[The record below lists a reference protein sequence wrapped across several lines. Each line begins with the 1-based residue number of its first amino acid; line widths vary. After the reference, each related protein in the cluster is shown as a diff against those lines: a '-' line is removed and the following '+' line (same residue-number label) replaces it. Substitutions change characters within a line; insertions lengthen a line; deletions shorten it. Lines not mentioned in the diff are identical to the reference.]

1 MLCLCL
7 FQYLFLTQL
16 FFDRPCHSLNQA
28 SWNWSSTGMS
38 ASVEITLTQPYQGS
52 LYPSLLISTPD
63 ILRFIV
69 SHRTFS
75 RLSGSNT
82 TSQRFSESYTA
93 LPRLNVSYTTS
104 QGLSTSYKAS
114 QRLHVF
120 FTASQRL
127 NVSQTALSRLNVH
140 YTASQGLGTSYK
152 ASQRLCIFHSLTKTQ
167 CFLDSLIKAHLT
179 QSQSQ
184 CIHQSPQRLSVSM
197 YTTHLYQ
204 FSVYTT
210 QPFHGWQQQGGE
222 KLVM

>member
-1 MLCLCL
+1 MLCFCL

-16 FFDRPCHSLNQA
+16 FFDRSCHSLNQA

-63 ILRFIV
+63 ISRFIV

-93 LPRLNVSYTTS
+93 LPRLNVSYTAS
-104 QGLSTSYKAS
+104 QGLSTSYIAS

-127 NVSQTALSRLNVH
+127 NVSQTALSRL
-140 YTASQGLGTSYK
+140 TS
-152 ASQRLCIFHSLTKTQ
+152 HSL
-167 CFLDSLIKAHLT
+167 S
-179 QSQSQ
+179 
-184 CIHQSPQRLSVSM
+184 LSVSIRA
-197 YTTHLYQ
+197 HKG
-204 FSVYTT
+204 SVYPCILHILTNSLYT
-210 QPFHGWQQQGGE
+210 LLSLSMAGNNRQE
-222 KLVM
+222 KSLSCNTFCTY